1 MNKISPA
8 LPLQFTAPARPLPKA
23 ALSPEAVVCDGFGPG
38 DGQVAA
44 PQYAPPPTQA
54 ALDLSGSP
62 KELVRTIGDHILAQ
76 SCITEGLNQAY
87 SPNHPSGMTTRVHI
101 ETQVQM
107 MNHLVEGQFDDLH
120 KMVDNPEAPE
130 KLRVSKEDLQNL
142 LGPLTQDLSAS
153 DWKVLTVVAGFHDLG
168 KMSPEWADKS
178 GLDLKGVEWIAHDY
192 DSETLLRNNPDLMKP
207 YGLNSE
213 EQEKVLT
220 LSRLHSLPGQYFFG
234 EGNLSAYQPLF
245 GTAAKEGND
254 SVLKLARAHGALDVM
269 SALNHKLVKPV
280 VDSHVKLKSV
290 VDAAYGEH
298 VSPGSKFR
306 QEAVAQLEKASEGE
320 DGSSLLAIQQQCGLG
335 PVALQRLQKLVGGDV
350 KPHHLLQ
357 ALEKVGPEF
366 AHAFDKAMD
375 RQETLYG
382 TYVANTFGS
391 GLARALKVA
400 QPDGLARPQDVAE
413 ATIKMVVCAQR
424 HRDELPDVR
433 SEWALGAQAPSL
445 VVAAGA
451 PQALSVLE
459 ETQKIYSPQQ
469 GVTYLTGPSSRL
481 TMRGG
486 ETGVE
491 IGWRA

>member
-8 LPLQFTAPARPLPKA
+8 LSLQVTAPARPA
-23 ALSPEAVVCDGFGPG
+23 ARVAVPAEEGIRDGFQAGE
-38 DGQVAA
+38 GQAAKAPPALAA
-44 PQYAPPPTQA
+44 PA

-76 SCITEGLNQAY
+76 PCIAEGLNQAY
-87 SPNHPSGMTTRVHI
+87 SPNHPNGMTTRVHI
-101 ETQVQM
+101 ETQVKM
-107 MNHLVEGQFDDLH
+107 MNHLVEGQFEDLH
-120 KMVDNPEAPE
+120 QMVDNPGAPE
-130 KLRVSKEDLQNL
+130 KLRVSQEDLQNL
-142 LGPLTQDLSAS
+142 LGPLTKELSAS

-168 KMSPEWADKS
+168 KMSPEWAEKS
-178 GLDLKGVEWIAHDY
+178 GLDLQGVEWIAHDF
-192 DSETLLRNNPDLMKP
+192 DSETLLRNNPALLKP
-207 YGLNSE
+207 YGLSSE
-213 EQEKVLT
+213 EQAKVLT

-245 GTAAKEGND
+245 GEADKEGND

-280 VDSHVKLKSV
+280 IDSHVKLKSV
-290 VDAAYGEH
+290 VDSAYGEH
-298 VSPGSKFR
+298 VSPGEKFR
-306 QEAVAQLEKASEGE
+306 QEAVASLEKAE
-320 DGSSLLAIQQQCGLG
+320 DSASLQAIQQQCGLG
-335 PVALQRLQKLVGGDV
+335 PVALQRLQKLVGGEV
-350 KPHHLLQ
+350 KAHHLLQ

-391 GLARALKVA
+391 GLARALKVS
-400 QPDGLARPQDVAE
+400 QPEGLARPQDVAE

-424 HRDELPDVR
+424 HRDQVPGVR

-445 VVAAGA
+445 VVAAG
-451 PQALSVLE
+451 PEQALSVLQ

-469 GVTYLTGPSSRL
+469 GVDYLTGPSSRL